1 LTKETKLIDHSPL
14 AKAVEHRH
22 LCGGFVKY
30 RFEYTTSGSDQVF
43 PMAVTFE
50 AANDAEAI
58 AAYDRSAGQMRE
70 ARESGIFSWVD
81 SPVSLRRIEQEEITT
96 LLRPG

>member
-1 LTKETKLIDHSPL
+1 M
-14 AKAVEHRH
+14 
-22 LCGGFVKY
+22 GFTFGVP
-30 RFEYTTSGSDQVF
+30 FE
-43 PMAVTFE
+43 PAI
-50 AANDAEAI
+50 DAEAI